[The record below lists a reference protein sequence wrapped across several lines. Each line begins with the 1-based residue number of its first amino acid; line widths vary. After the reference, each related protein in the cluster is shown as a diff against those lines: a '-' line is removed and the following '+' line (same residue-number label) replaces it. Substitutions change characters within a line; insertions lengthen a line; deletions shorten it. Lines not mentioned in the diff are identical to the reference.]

1 MVADGG
7 VALAHVL
14 AGAAQGDAVVDQAV
28 VPDLGGLADDDAHA
42 VVDDQA
48 LADGGAGVNFDSGAP
63 AAGLGDPAGEQLQV
77 VLIAPVGPAVAAGG
91 FQSGIEQQ
99 HLQRSTGGGVAGFIG
114 FDGFA
119 QVFEHGFPLSFFVY
133 QSMREGIH
141 RRSVMAKLLRYV

>member
-1 MVADGG
+1 M
-7 VALAHVL
+7 
-14 AGAAQGDAVVDQAV
+14 VDQAV

-48 LADGGAGVNFDSGAP
+48 LADGGAGVDLNARAP

-77 VLIAPVGPAVAAGG
+77 VLIAPVGLAVAAGG

-114 FDGFA
+114 FGNDVVNSAGQA
-119 QVFEHGFPLSFFVY
+119 VATGASEV
-133 QSMREGIH
+133 QS
-141 RRSVMAKLLRYV
+141 